1 MAQVSF
7 PSQVQRKVDALL
19 KEFAFRKKQ
28 NLSSEESFD
37 GDSGS
42 EFVDD
47 ELIQNVGT
55 ADMLPGMAS
64 AVQELQKRRSRQIRN
79 KQRGWLESEE
89 GRKMTEFRKSLPA
102 YKERDALLAAI
113 EKNQVMFDMITLT
126 GELSYCI
133 EWQLFYVL
141 NCSVCCAC
149 ICMVAYAIC
158 ECFGR
163 TELPD

>member
-1 MAQVSF
+1 MAAIEDDAAADGAKDLKLLHSLLGGLLSVVATAIATDVS
-7 PSQVQRKVDALL
+7 
-19 KEFAFRKKQ
+19 
-28 NLSSEESFD
+28 
-37 GDSGS
+37 
-42 EFVDD
+42 
-47 ELIQNVGT
+47 I
-55 ADMLPGMAS
+55 MLRS
-64 AVQELQKRRSRQIRN
+64 LRSRQIRN

-89 GRKMTEFRKSLPA
+89 GRKMTEVHKSLLA

-133 EWQLFYVL
+133 KWQLFYVL
-141 NCSVCCAC
+141 NCSVCRAC